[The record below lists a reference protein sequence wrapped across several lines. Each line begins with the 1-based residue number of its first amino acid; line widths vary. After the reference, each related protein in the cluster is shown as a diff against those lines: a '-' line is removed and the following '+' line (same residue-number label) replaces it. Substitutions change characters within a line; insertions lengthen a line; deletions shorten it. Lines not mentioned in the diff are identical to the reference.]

1 MMMTTFIRV
10 FRGFAQSEI
19 SVFEKTF
26 LPKRAHLANPLST
39 LKKVDG
45 SMVHVQ

>member
-19 SVFEKTF
+19 SVFEKTSCQ
-26 LPKRAHLANPLST
+26 KEHT
-39 LKKVDG
+39 
-45 SMVHVQ
+45 

>member
-10 FRGFAQSEI
+10 FRGSQSEI

-26 LPKRAHLANPLST
+26 LPKKST
-39 LKKVDG
+39 PSESPVNT
-45 SMVHVQ
+45 